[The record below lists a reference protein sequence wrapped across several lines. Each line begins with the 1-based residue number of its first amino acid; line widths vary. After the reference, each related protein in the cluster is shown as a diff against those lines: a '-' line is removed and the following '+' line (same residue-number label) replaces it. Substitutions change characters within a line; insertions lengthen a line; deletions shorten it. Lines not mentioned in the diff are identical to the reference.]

1 MCIGHMEVKDSL
13 VEPVLSFHRYVSS
26 EGQIQDFRL
35 VQQAFLFND
44 PSWLSP
50 VSIFDMVIKVEN

>member
-1 MCIGHMEVKDSL
+1 MEVKDSL
-13 VEPVLSFHRYVSS
+13 VEPVLSFYRYVSS

-35 VQQAFLFND
+35 VQQAFLVND

-50 VSIFDMVIKVEN
+50 VSMFDMVIKVEN